1 MWIKIARTILKNRIQ
16 ILIVLLLITIFMA
29 FQSKNIEM
37 SYQYAPLLPETDS
50 TFLKYE
56 GFKDKF
62 GEEGS
67 MVILGVQS
75 DNFFEKEHF
84 EKWKNLSSNI
94 KEIYGVSSTLS
105 ITESYN
111 LVRNQDER
119 KFNLINII
127 PDNPTQQELDSCL
140 NIIKTLPFYEHLIYN
155 PDTETYL
162 MSIGLVPEVLGSSER
177 VKLMEDIKKE
187 VEKYETKSG
196 VSVKT
201 SGLPYIRVETA
212 EMVKK
217 ELNMFIFLTL
227 AITTIIVFIFF
238 RSFKVVMV
246 ALLVVGVAVIWA
258 LGSQA
263 LLGYKITILT
273 GMIPPLIIVIGI
285 PNSVYLLNKYHHEFS
300 IHGNKIKALQR
311 VIYRVGNA
319 TFITNLTTAIG
330 FSTFV
335 FTSSKILV
343 EFGVVASINIIVVFF
358 LTLLLIPII
367 FSFLPDPQE
376 RHIKHIDRPYMN
388 KILSGIIQITLN
400 RRKLVFGFAL
410 FLLISGFYGITK
422 IKTTGYMLDDI
433 PQEHKLYEDLKFFE
447 KHFAGLMPLEIMV
460 ESKKPRDILT
470 QPFMHK
476 VDRLY
481 DVFDSIP
488 QLSKPLSYI
497 DIVKFSRQAYYN
509 GNEQHFRI
517 PNNMERNFI
526 LQYLNNNSGSDAK
539 KVIQS
544 FVDST
549 FKSARINV
557 RMEDIGTTKM
567 IKLDSLI
574 TSKVEEIFPSSEYET
589 LVTGS
594 SVLFAEGTTY
604 LIRNLFQSIFLAI
617 LLIAI
622 IMALMFSS
630 KKMVVVS
637 LIPNLIP
644 LIMTAALMGYFGIP
658 IKPSTILVFS
668 VAFGISVD
676 DTIHFLS
683 RYRQELSD
691 TNWNIRTAVIL
702 AMKETGLSMIYTSI
716 ILFFGFSVFSLSE
729 FGGTAALGILI
740 AITLFVAMFSNII
753 MLPSML
759 LSLAQRVTNEHF
771 KEPLLDI
778 YDEDDDI
785 EFDDLV
791 IKPIKIKRKSTDK
804 ETKRDEQT

>member
-1 MWIKIARTILKNRIQ
+1 MWIKVARTILKNRILIII
-16 ILIVLLLITIFMA
+16 ILLSITIFMA
-29 FQSKNIEM
+29 FQSQKIEM

-50 TFLKYE
+50 TFLKFE
-56 GFKDKF
+56 DFKSKF
-62 GEEGS
+62 GEEGN
-67 MVILGVQS
+67 MVILGVQN
-75 DNFFEKEHF
+75 DNFFNKSHF
-84 EKWKNLSSNI
+84 DKWVKLSSDI
-94 KEIYGVSSTLS
+94 KKIYGVTSTLS
-105 ITESYN
+105 IAESYN
-111 LVRNQDER
+111 LKKDQDKRE
-119 KFNLINII
+119 FNLINII
-127 PDNPTQQELDSCL
+127 PTNPTQQELDSCV
-140 NIIKTLPFYEHLIYN
+140 NIIQTLPFYKNLIYN
-155 PDTETYL
+155 PNTNTYL

-177 VKLMEDIKKE
+177 VKLMEEITSE
-187 VEKYETKSG
+187 IRKYEEASG
-196 VSVKT
+196 VSVKV

-246 ALLVVGVAVIWA
+246 ALLVVGIAVIWA

-285 PNSVYLLNKYHHEFS
+285 PNSVYLLNKYHQEFS
-300 IHGNKIKALQR
+300 SHGNKIKALQR

-319 TFITNLTTAIG
+319 TFITNLTTAVG
-330 FSTFV
+330 FSTFI

-367 FSFLPDPQE
+367 FSFLPNPQE
-376 RHIKHIDRPYMN
+376 RHTKHIDRPFMN
-388 KILSGIIQITLN
+388 KILSGIIQISLN
-400 RRKLVFGFAL
+400 KRRVVFGFAL
-410 FLLISGFYGITK
+410 LLLISGIYGITK

-433 PQEHKLYEDLKFFE
+433 PQEHTLYKDLKFFE
-447 KHFAGLMPLEIMV
+447 NNFSGLMPLEIMV
-460 ESKKPRDILT
+460 ESKRPRDILK
-470 QPFMHK
+470 PSFMHK
-476 VDRLY
+476 VDMLY
-481 DVFDSIP
+481 DVFDSLP
-488 QLSKPLSYI
+488 ELSKPLSYI

-509 GNEQHFRI
+509 GSEQHYST
-517 PNNMERNFI
+517 PNTIERNFI
-526 LQYLNNNSGSDAK
+526 LQYLNNNSGGATT
-539 KVIQS
+539 KVMKS

-549 FKSARINV
+549 FSSARINI
-557 RMEDIGTTKM
+557 RMEDVGTTKM
-567 IKLDSLI
+567 LELDSLI
-574 TSKVEEIFPSSEYET
+574 SSKVTEIFPSPEYET

-617 LLIAI
+617 LLIAV

-683 RYRQELSD
+683 RYRQELSE

-729 FGGTAALGILI
+729 FGGTAALGMLI
-740 AITLFVAMFSNII
+740 AFTLFVAMFSNII

-759 LSLAQRVTNEHF
+759 LALAQRVTNEHF

-778 YDEDDDI
+778 YNEDNDI
-785 EFDDLV
+785 EFEELI
-791 IKPIKIKRKSTDK
+791 IKPIKIKRKSTDNEIK
-804 ETKRDEQT
+804 KDEQT